1 MIALCLYIAVERHIN
16 FDALD
21 AFAQQI
27 AERLIDESRIVRHG
41 AFTERTFQMSVEN
54 DNALQLVDGTLTDTA
69 VFVASRT
76 ALRVARE
83 VAKMALSAIADDVGE
98 HELADRRAQFNNLV
112 RCIRQ
117 GDTTSPARIRSTTAV
132 NQLL

>member
-1 MIALCLYIAVERHIN
+1 MIALCLYISAEHRID

-21 AFAQQI
+21 TFAQEI
-27 AERLIDESRIVRHG
+27 AERIIYESRINRRG
-41 AFTERTFQMSVEN
+41 TLNDRAFQMAIEN
-54 DNALQLVDGTLTDTA
+54 DYTDQLAAEKLTNTA

-76 ALRVARE
+76 AIRVARE

-112 RCIRQ
+112 KCIRH
-117 GDTTSPARIRSTTAV
+117 GDTSSPARIRSTTAV
-132 NQLL
+132 KQLL